1 MNEKVLEAVT
11 LLKRHIRNQ
20 PQIGIILGS
29 GLGGLVDQSA
39 SGLKT
44 YPISRC
50 HQSMVIEAKYYA
62 APSAAQAFSHF
73 PEEYTTMRV
82 TACSRSCFR
91 SG

>member
-29 GLGGLVDQSA
+29 GLGGLVE
-39 SGLKT
+39 
-44 YPISRC
+44 
-50 HQSMVIEAKYYA
+50 MVIEAKYYA

>member
-11 LLKRHIRNQ
+11 LAINRKSESSWAAGLADWLRRLKI
-20 PQIGIILGS
+20 
-29 GLGGLVDQSA
+29 QSA

>member
-20 PQIGIILGS
+20 PQIGIILR
-29 GLGGLVDQSA
+29 LKIQSA